1 MPKDCTGRP
10 VLDQREIY
18 PVDSFI
24 HSSNYMEAD
33 VSDIGVEIFK
43 ERLK

>member
-1 MPKDCTGRP
+1 MPKDCTGRSTG
-10 VLDQREIY
+10 EIY